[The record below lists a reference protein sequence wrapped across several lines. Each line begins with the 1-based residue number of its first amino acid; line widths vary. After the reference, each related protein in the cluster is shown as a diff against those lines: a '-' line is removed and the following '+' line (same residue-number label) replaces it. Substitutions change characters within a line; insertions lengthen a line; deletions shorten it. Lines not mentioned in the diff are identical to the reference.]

1 MVAEN
6 GKLLLLLTLAIV
18 AGCQSNRTYENLDI
32 SKLAAVQKEQA
43 ISYLADVTQRYA
55 RDIYDD
61 KVCTFTLDKMK
72 LYGASL
78 PYSEVRVDNYFAG
91 ENGNYI
97 SSYGING
104 KGDCTIARSEGA
116 PLPAE
121 LVRQI
126 YTALKSLGVQNIR
139 VQVPPE

>member
-6 GKLLLLLTLAIV
+6 RKSLLLLAVAIT
-18 AGCQSNRTYENLDI
+18 AGCQSNRAYENFDI
-32 SKLAAVQKEQA
+32 SKLEAVQKEQA

-55 RDIYDD
+55 RGIYND
-61 KVCTFTLDKMK
+61 KVCTFTSDKMK

-97 SSYGING
+97 SGYGING
-104 KGDCTIARSEGA
+104 KGDCTIARSEGS
-116 PLPAE
+116 PLPDE
-121 LVRQI
+121 LARQI